1 MIKFFQIYH
10 LFFHLLLF
18 FFTKVKFL
26 QRLILRF
33 NNAAFQI
40 NLLKKLKLI
49 ETEQQYIEQ
58 S

>member
-18 FFTKVKFL
+18 FFTKVKFW
-26 QRLILRF
+26 LILRF